1 MRAIRIIFRSLALG
15 LTAILAAGAAPA
27 QAEWLQDSDVATFPL
42 FLLGLYVTLM
52 IFRLQTMLRR
62 TKK

>member
-1 MRAIRIIFRSLALG
+1 MRVIRIIFRSLALG
-15 LTAILAAGAAPA
+15 LAAILAAGAAPA
-27 QAEWLQDSDVATFPL
+27 RAGWLQDSDIATLPL

-62 TKK
+62 RKE